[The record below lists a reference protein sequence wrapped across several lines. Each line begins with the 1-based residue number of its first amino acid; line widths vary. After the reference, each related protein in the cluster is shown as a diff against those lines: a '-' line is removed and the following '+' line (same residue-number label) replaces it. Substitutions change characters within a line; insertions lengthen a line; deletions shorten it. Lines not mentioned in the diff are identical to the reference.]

1 MSVFRRRRKRPI
13 LMRVLELIWPRMGW
27 RRAGRYYA
35 FRIKRLPGTPY
46 SIACGFALGAAVSFT
61 PLIGFHFVLAALLAW
76 GLRANILAS
85 AIGTAVGNPW
95 TFPGIWFG
103 VLWLGSKILG
113 RDMPEMSFSDLS
125 LTMIFDHFSTIGVP
139 MLVGGVPAG
148 LVVWVMFYIP
158 IRRVIANYQ
167 HHRHTIRVKR
177 QQVLAEQRREREAGV
192 ANSNAEQQ
200 SLAGGEAI
208 DELTIPQPA
217 GPENEPS
224 ATVKQSDGP
233 ENERPSAT
241 ITPIGRAAGESKGG

>member
-13 LMRVLELIWPRMGW
+13 LMRLLELVWPRMGW

-61 PLIGFHFVLAALLAW
+61 PFVGLHFVLAGLLAW

-103 VLWLGSKILG
+103 VLWLGSKVLG

-125 LTMIFDHFSTIGVP
+125 ITMIFDQFSTIGVP

-148 LVVWVMFYIP
+148 LVTWVIFYFP
-158 IRRVIANYQ
+158 IRRAIANYQ
-167 HHRHTIRVKR
+167 HHRHAVRVKR
-177 QQVLAEQRREREAGV
+177 QQVLAEERREREAGV
-192 ANSNAEQQ
+192 ANSNAEE
-200 SLAGGEAI
+200 SILPIGDVGDVS
-208 DELTIPQPA
+208 DELTIPDPA
-217 GPENEPS
+217 T
-224 ATVKQSDGP
+224 AQD
-233 ENERPSAT
+233 ERPSAT
-241 ITPIGRAAGESKGG
+241 VTQIGQAARESKV